1 MKMLYV
7 YNNKKRKTP
16 LIKTPDTK
24 EARELYK
31 SRGYK
36 IESHEIE
43 DIIYQTM
50 NPIQNELRRKEMKKN
65 DSRTL
70 D

>member
-36 IESHEIE
+36 IESHDIE
-43 DIIYQTM
+43 DIIYQA
-50 NPIQNELRRKEMKKN
+50 MKIYIN
-65 DSRTL
+65 IY
-70 D
+70 

>member
-16 LIKTPDTK
+16 LIKTPYSK
-24 EARELYK
+24 EAEELYK
-31 SRGYK
+31 SKGWTV
-36 IESHEIE
+36 SLH
-43 DIIYQTM
+43 DILSVACPKQA
-50 NPIQNELRRKEMKKN
+50 ELMKKEMKKN

>member
-7 YNNKKRKTP
+7 YTNKKSKNP
-16 LIKTPDTK
+16 KIKTPDTK

-31 SRGYK
+31 SQGYK
-36 IESHEIE
+36 IESHDIK
-43 DIIYQTM
+43 DIIYQAM

-65 DSRTL
+65 DTKSL